1 MMQIRNEVATMLY
14 RSNGDWSC
22 PIVIRVPIGGYI
34 HGSLCHSQCIEGFF
48 AHLPGIFI
56 AYPSN
61 AADAKG
67 LLKMACR
74 MDDPVMFMEHK
85 GLYRQGFAS
94 SPEPDENYLLP
105 FGKARVVQEGSDLTI
120 ITWGALVQKSI
131 EAVRNTGISA
141 DIIDLR
147 TINPLDMDSI
157 LSSIQKTSRA
167 IVAHEDNLTNGFGAE
182 IAARIADEGFEFLDA
197 PVKRV
202 ASKDSPVA
210 YSAVLE
216 NKLLVQTDWIEKAVQ
231 ELIEF

>member
-1 MMQIRNEVATMLY
+1 
-14 RSNGDWSC
+14 
-22 PIVIRVPIGGYI
+22 
-34 HGSLCHSQCIEGFF
+34 
-48 AHLPGIFI
+48 
-56 AYPSN
+56 
-61 AADAKG
+61 
-67 LLKMACR
+67 

-94 SPEPDENYLLP
+94 SPEPDENYLLT

-120 ITWGALVQKSI
+120 ITWGAIVQKSI

-216 NKLLVQTDWIEKAVQ
+216 NELLVQTGWIEKAVQ